1 MMSGSDSGDG
11 KLAHKL
17 WEDGRE
23 HRSQG
28 DYSRAIACLTTALAL
43 DKKNAQ
49 ICADMAQVWLEL
61 NSLEDAWYAV
71 TTALTHDPENGEAK
85 RLFGLIQEKM

>member
-1 MMSGSDSGDG
+1 MSGSDSSDVG
-11 KLAHKL
+11 LAHRL
-17 WEDGRE
+17 WEEGRE

-49 ICADMAQVWLEL
+49 IWADMARVWLEL
-61 NSLEDAWYAV
+61 NSVEDAWYAV
-71 TTALTHDPENGEAK
+71 TTALMHDPENEDAK
-85 RLFGLIQEKM
+85 RIFGLVQGRM